1 MIDIAMAQI
10 VILPDQAAFKPALEA
25 LESARMS
32 AEALEPPD
40 FCVGLAATCIL
51 VTGTSTNMAQTLESR
66 GVCVSGIIPLG
77 RFRRDVPTAGPPD
90 PKWREVLGEFRIT
103 SVRPSFTDPTRLRV
117 EAVCGNSL
125 DPLIPYMAKF
135 IRGGAFDPKGPVL
148 AFEEEHRLVSFCGDR
163 LVVCRSDDLLDA
175 WIIIRSAVELILQ
188 AWERKDVL
196 TPEKTSRM
204 GIGAVEIFKRLPAT
218 NCGLCRRQNCM
229 EFALGLLTGQS
240 GLEQCPQV
248 LGQPEYRDSLKWL
261 MRAIGLT
268 PRARRSSEAHPA

>member
-1 MIDIAMAQI
+1 MIDIPMAQI
-10 VILPDQAAFKPALEA
+10 VILPDQAAFEPALEA

-32 AEALEPPD
+32 AEALEPPE

-51 VTGTSTNMAQTLESR
+51 VTGTSANVGQALENS
-66 GVCVSGIIPLG
+66 GICVSGIIPLG

-90 PKWREVLGEFRIT
+90 PRWREVLGEFRIT
-103 SVRPSFTDPTRLRV
+103 SVKPSFTDPTRLRI

-125 DPLIPYMAKF
+125 DPLIPYMAKL

-148 AFEEEHRLVSFCGDR
+148 AFEEEHRVISFGDER
-163 LVVCRSDDLLDA
+163 LVICRSDDLLDA
-175 WIIIRSAVELILQ
+175 WILVRSAVELVLQ
-188 AWERKDVL
+188 AWESREVL

-218 NCGLCRRQNCM
+218 NCGLCGHQNCM

-240 GLEQCPQV
+240 RVEQCPQV
-248 LGQPEYRDSLKWL
+248 VEQPEYRDSLEWL

-268 PRARRSSEAHPA
+268 PRNPPLP